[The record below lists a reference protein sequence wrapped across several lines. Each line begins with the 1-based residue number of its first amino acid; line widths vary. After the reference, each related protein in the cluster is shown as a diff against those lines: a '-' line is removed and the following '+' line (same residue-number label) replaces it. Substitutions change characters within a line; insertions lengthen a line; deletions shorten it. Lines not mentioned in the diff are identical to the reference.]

1 MDVCLCFKWQAIN
14 MDALSTTRSNT
25 DPLSL
30 MEMSSDAER
39 LDISK
44 LPEEDQK
51 RIRELAR
58 QIEVKDSGA
67 VLQYGVGLQ
76 GEISRFSDS
85 VLDHVRAKDS
95 GEVGQALTE
104 LMLKVKEVDT
114 DTLSGKKGSFLSK
127 IPVLGSFVK
136 SGQKFV
142 AQYEK
147 LGTQIETITRQ
158 LDKANAQL
166 LKDISLMDALYEKNR
181 EFVHQIDLY
190 IAAGQLKLEELER
203 EVMPELKRKAETSQD
218 PADVQELNDMGQLI
232 NRLEK
237 KIHDLVLTRTV
248 TIQSAPQIRLV
259 QNNNQVLVEKIQSS
273 ILTTVPLWKNQLVIA
288 IGLHR
293 QKQALQVQK
302 QVADTTNELL
312 LKNSELLK
320 TNSIGIAKENER
332 GIVDIG
338 TLKKTQANLLETLEE
353 TLTIQQQG
361 REKRKLAEAEI
372 DKMQHELKEKLT
384 ALAMQRQNR

>member
-1 MDVCLCFKWQAIN
+1 
-14 MDALSTTRSNT
+14 MDALTHKRFDEDS
-25 DPLSL
+25 LSAIGASVTEKVDL
-30 MEMSSDAER
+30 SVLS
-39 LDISK
+39 
-44 LPEEDQK
+44 EEDRK
-51 RIRELAR
+51 KVRELAK
-58 QIEVKDSGA
+58 QIEVNNSKA

-76 GEISRFSDS
+76 GEISRFSDT

-104 LMLKVKEVDT
+104 LMLKVKEVDAASLT
-114 DTLSGKKGSFLSK
+114 GKKGGLMSRLPIFGSLMNSGKKF
-127 IPVLGSFVK
+127 I
-136 SGQKFV
+136 

-147 LGTQIETITRQ
+147 IGAQIEAITRQ
-158 LDKANAQL
+158 LGKANEQL
-166 LKDISLMDALYEKNR
+166 LKDISLLDVLYEKNK
-181 EFVHQIDLY
+181 EFVRQLELY
-190 IAAGQLKLEELER
+190 IMAGRLKLQELEQD
-203 EVMPELKRKAETSQD
+203 VLPKLKQKAENSQD

-237 KIHDLVLTRTV
+237 KIHDLVLTRMV

-288 IGLHR
+288 IGLER
-293 QKQALQVQK
+293 QKNALDLQK

-320 TNSIGIAKENER
+320 MNSIGIAKENER
-332 GIVDIG
+332 GIVDVG

-353 TLTIQQQG
+353 TLNIQRQG
-361 REKRKLAEAEI
+361 RKKRREAEAEI
-372 DKMQHELKEKLT
+372 ANMQRELKEKLT
-384 ALAMQRQNR
+384 ALAMQRQER

>member
-1 MDVCLCFKWQAIN
+1 MDT
-14 MDALSTTRSNT
+14 SSNNRLAA

-30 MEMSSDAER
+30 TETPVQELEST
-39 LDISK
+39 DITK

-51 RIRELAR
+51 RIQEIAK
-58 QIEVKDSGA
+58 QIEVKDSGSI
-67 VLQYGVGLQ
+67 LQYGVGLQ
-76 GEISRFSDS
+76 GEISRFSDT

-127 IPVLGSFVK
+127 VPVLGSFMK
-136 SGQKFV
+136 SGKKFL

-147 LGTQIETITRQ
+147 MGTQIETITRQ
-158 LDKANAQL
+158 LDKANIQL
-166 LKDISLMDALYEKNR
+166 LKDVSLLDTLYEKNR
-181 EFVHQIDLY
+181 EFVHQLDLY
-190 IAAGQLKLEELER
+190 IAAGQMKLAELER
-203 EVMPELKRKAETSQD
+203 EVLPKLQRKVEMSQD
-218 PADVQELNDMGQLI
+218 PAAVQELNDMGQLI

-288 IGLHR
+288 ISLHR
-293 QKQALQVQK
+293 QKQALEVQK
-302 QVADTTNELL
+302 RVADTTNELL

-332 GIVDIG
+332 GIVDVG
-338 TLKKTQANLLETLEE
+338 TLKKTQANLVETLEE
-353 TLTIQQQG
+353 TLAIQQQG
-361 REKRKLAEAEI
+361 REKRRLAEVEI
-372 DKMQHELKEKLT
+372 DKMHQELKEKLT
-384 ALAMQRQNR
+384 ALAMQRQSR

>member
-1 MDVCLCFKWQAIN
+1 
-14 MDALSTTRSNT
+14 MDALTNKHFDEDSLSFAG
-25 DPLSL
+25 DPVTEKVDLSAL
-30 MEMSSDAER
+30 S
-39 LDISK
+39 
-44 LPEEDQK
+44 EEDQK
-51 RIRELAR
+51 KVRELAK
-58 QIEVKDSGA
+58 QIEVNNSKT

-76 GEISRFSDS
+76 GEISRFSDT

-104 LMLKVKEVDT
+104 LMLKVKEVDAASLT
-114 DTLSGKKGSFLSK
+114 GKKGGLMSRLPIFSSLMNSSK
-127 IPVLGSFVK
+127 
-136 SGQKFV
+136 KFI

-147 LGTQIETITRQ
+147 MGAQIEAITRQ
-158 LDKANAQL
+158 LGKANEQL
-166 LKDISLMDALYEKNR
+166 LKDISLLDVLYEKNK
-181 EFVHQIDLY
+181 EFVRQLELY
-190 IAAGQLKLEELER
+190 IMAGRLKLQELER
-203 EVMPELKRKAETSQD
+203 DVLPKLKQKAENSQD

-237 KIHDLVLTRTV
+237 KIHDLVLTRMV

-288 IGLHR
+288 IGLER
-293 QKQALQVQK
+293 QKNALDLQK

-320 TNSIGIAKENER
+320 MNSIGIAKENER
-332 GIVDIG
+332 GIVDVG

-353 TLTIQQQG
+353 TLNIQRQG
-361 REKRKLAEAEI
+361 REKRREAEAEI
-372 DKMQHELKEKLT
+372 ANMQRELKEKLT
-384 ALAMQRQNR
+384 ALAIQRQER

>member
-1 MDVCLCFKWQAIN
+1 
-14 MDALSTTRSNT
+14 MDAFLNNHGNT

-30 MEMSSDAER
+30 TETPVTEAER
-39 LDISK
+39 VDISR
-44 LPEEDQK
+44 LSEEDRK
-51 RIRELAR
+51 RVRELAR
-58 QIEVKDSGA
+58 QIEVKDSGT

-76 GEISRFSDS
+76 GEISRFSDT
-85 VLDHVRAKDS
+85 VLDYVRAKDS
-95 GEVGQALTE
+95 GEVGQALTD

-114 DTLSGKKGSFLSK
+114 ETLSGKKGSFLSK
-127 IPVLGSFVK
+127 VPVLGSFMN
-136 SGQKFV
+136 SGKKFM

-147 LGTQIETITRQ
+147 IGTQIETITRQ
-158 LDKANAQL
+158 LDRANSQL
-166 LKDISLMDALYEKNR
+166 LKDISLLDTLYEKNR
-181 EFVHQIDLY
+181 EFVRQLDLY
-190 IAAGQLKLEELER
+190 IAAGRLKLEELEQ
-203 EVMPELKRKAETSQD
+203 EVMPELKRKAEASQD

-293 QKQALQVQK
+293 QKQALDVQK

-320 TNSIGIAKENER
+320 MNSIGIAKENER
-332 GIVDIG
+332 GIVDVD
-338 TLKKTQANLLETLEE
+338 TLKKTQANLIETLEE
-353 TLTIQQQG
+353 TLSIQRQG
-361 REKRKLAEAEI
+361 REKRRLAEVEI
-372 DKMQHELKEKLT
+372 NKMQQELKEKLT
-384 ALAMQRQNR
+384 ALAVQRQNR

>member
-1 MDVCLCFKWQAIN
+1 MDDL
-14 MDALSTTRSNT
+14 SNT
-25 DPLSL
+25 NDRQHADFLSL
-30 MEMSSDAER
+30 TEAATLRNGQFDIASLSEEER
-39 LDISK
+39 K
-44 LPEEDQK
+44 KVQ
-51 RIRELAR
+51 ELAK
-58 QIEVKDSGA
+58 QIEVKDSMSI
-67 VLQYGVGLQ
+67 LQYGVGLQ
-76 GEISRFSDS
+76 SEISRFSDT

-114 DTLSGKKGSFLSK
+114 DTLSGRRGGFLSK
-127 IPVLGSFVK
+127 MPVLGSLVN
-136 SGQKFV
+136 SGKKLV

-147 LGTQIETITRQ
+147 LGSQIETITRQ
-158 LDKANAQL
+158 LNKANAQL
-166 LKDISLMDALYEKNR
+166 LKDISLLDTLYEKNR
-181 EFVHQIDLY
+181 EFVSQLDLY
-190 IAAGQLKLEELER
+190 IAAGQLKLQELER
-203 EVMPELKRKAETSQD
+203 EVLPELKRKAEASQD

-237 KIHDLVLTRTV
+237 KIHDLILTRMV

-293 QKQALQVQK
+293 QKQALEVQK

-320 TNSIGIAKENER
+320 MNAIGIAKENER
-332 GIVDIG
+332 GIVDIS

-353 TLTIQQQG
+353 TLNIQRQG
-361 REKRKLAEAEI
+361 REKRRQAEAEI
-372 DKMQHELKEKLT
+372 EKMQQELKDKLT
-384 ALAMQRQNR
+384 MLALQRQNHY

>member
-1 MDVCLCFKWQAIN
+1 
-14 MDALSTTRSNT
+14 MDAFLNNHGNT

-30 MEMSSDAER
+30 TETPVTEAER
-39 LDISK
+39 VDISR
-44 LPEEDQK
+44 LSEEDRK
-51 RIRELAR
+51 RVRELAR
-58 QIEVKDSGA
+58 QIEVKDSGT

-76 GEISRFSDS
+76 GEISRFSDT
-85 VLDHVRAKDS
+85 VLDYVRAKDS
-95 GEVGQALTE
+95 GEVGQALTD

-114 DTLSGKKGSFLSK
+114 ETLSGKKGSFLSK
-127 IPVLGSFVK
+127 VPVLGSFMN
-136 SGQKFV
+136 SGKKFM

-147 LGTQIETITRQ
+147 IGTQIETITRQ
-158 LDKANAQL
+158 LDRANAQL
-166 LKDISLMDALYEKNR
+166 LKDISLLDTLYEKNR
-181 EFVHQIDLY
+181 EFVRQLDLY
-190 IAAGQLKLEELER
+190 IAAGRLKLEELEQ
-203 EVMPELKRKAETSQD
+203 EVMPELKRKAEASQD

-293 QKQALQVQK
+293 QKQALDVQK

-320 TNSIGIAKENER
+320 MNSIGIAKENER
-332 GIVDIG
+332 GIVDVD
-338 TLKKTQANLLETLEE
+338 TLKKTQANLIETLEE
-353 TLTIQQQG
+353 TLSIQRQG
-361 REKRKLAEAEI
+361 REKRRLAEVEI
-372 DKMQHELKEKLT
+372 NKMQQELKEKLT
-384 ALAMQRQNR
+384 ALAVQRQNR

>member
-1 MDVCLCFKWQAIN
+1 MDDL
-14 MDALSTTRSNT
+14 SNT
-25 DPLSL
+25 NDRQHADFLSL
-30 MEMSSDAER
+30 TEAATLGNGQFDIASLSEEER
-39 LDISK
+39 K
-44 LPEEDQK
+44 KVQ
-51 RIRELAR
+51 ELAK
-58 QIEVKDSGA
+58 QIEVKDSMSI
-67 VLQYGVGLQ
+67 LQYGVGLQ
-76 GEISRFSDS
+76 SEISRFSDT

-114 DTLSGKKGSFLSK
+114 DTLSGRRGGFLSK
-127 IPVLGSFVK
+127 MPVLGSLVN
-136 SGQKFV
+136 SGKKLV

-147 LGTQIETITRQ
+147 LGSQIETITRQ
-158 LDKANAQL
+158 LNKANAQL
-166 LKDISLMDALYEKNR
+166 LKDISLLDTLYEKNR
-181 EFVHQIDLY
+181 EFVRQLDLY
-190 IAAGQLKLEELER
+190 IAAGQLKLQELER
-203 EVMPELKRKAETSQD
+203 EVLPELKRKAEASQD

-237 KIHDLVLTRTV
+237 KIHDLILTRMV

-293 QKQALQVQK
+293 QKQALEVQK

-320 TNSIGIAKENER
+320 MNAIGIAKENER
-332 GIVDIG
+332 GIVDIS

-353 TLTIQQQG
+353 TLNIQRQG
-361 REKRKLAEAEI
+361 REKRRQAEAEI
-372 DKMQHELKEKLT
+372 EKMQQELKDKLT
-384 ALAMQRQNR
+384 MLALQRQNHY

>member
-1 MDVCLCFKWQAIN
+1 MDDL
-14 MDALSTTRSNT
+14 SNT
-25 DPLSL
+25 NDRQHADFLSL
-30 MEMSSDAER
+30 TEAATLRNGQFDIASLSEEER
-39 LDISK
+39 K
-44 LPEEDQK
+44 KVQ
-51 RIRELAR
+51 ELAK
-58 QIEVKDSGA
+58 QIEVKDSMSI
-67 VLQYGVGLQ
+67 LQYGVGLQ
-76 GEISRFSDS
+76 SEISRFSDT

-114 DTLSGKKGSFLSK
+114 DTLSGRRGGFLSK
-127 IPVLGSFVK
+127 MPVLGSLVN
-136 SGQKFV
+136 SGKKLV

-147 LGTQIETITRQ
+147 LGSQIETITRQ
-158 LDKANAQL
+158 LNKANAQL
-166 LKDISLMDALYEKNR
+166 LKDISLLDTLYEKNR
-181 EFVHQIDLY
+181 EFVRQLDLY
-190 IAAGQLKLEELER
+190 IAAGQLKLQELER
-203 EVMPELKRKAETSQD
+203 EVLPELKRKAEASQD

-237 KIHDLVLTRTV
+237 KIHDLILTRMV

-293 QKQALQVQK
+293 QKQALEVQK

-320 TNSIGIAKENER
+320 MNAIGIAKENER
-332 GIVDIG
+332 GIVDIS

-353 TLTIQQQG
+353 TLNIQRQG
-361 REKRKLAEAEI
+361 REKRRQAEAEI
-372 DKMQHELKEKLT
+372 EKMQQELKDKLT
-384 ALAMQRQNR
+384 MLALQRQNHY

>member
-1 MDVCLCFKWQAIN
+1 MDT
-14 MDALSTTRSNT
+14 STNSRTHA

-30 MEMSSDAER
+30 TETTVQKAGSNE
-39 LDISK
+39 ISK
-44 LPEEDQK
+44 LSEEDQK
-51 RIRELAR
+51 RVHEIAK
-58 QIEVKDSGA
+58 QIEVKDSGSI
-67 VLQYGVGLQ
+67 LQYGVGLQ
-76 GEISRFSDS
+76 SEISRFSDT

-114 DTLSGKKGSFLSK
+114 DTLAGKKESFLSK
-127 IPVLGSFVK
+127 VPVLGSFMK
-136 SGQKFV
+136 SGKKFL

-147 LGTQIETITRQ
+147 MGTQIETITRQ
-158 LDKANAQL
+158 LDKANTQL
-166 LKDISLMDALYEKNR
+166 LKDVSLLDTLYEKSR
-181 EFVHQIDLY
+181 EFVHQLDLY
-190 IAAGQLKLEELER
+190 IAAGQLKLAELEK
-203 EVMPELKRKAETSQD
+203 EVLPALQRKAEMSQD

-237 KIHDLVLTRTV
+237 KIHDLLLTRTV

-293 QKQALQVQK
+293 QKQALEVQK
-302 QVADTTNELL
+302 RVADTTNELL

-332 GIVDIG
+332 GIVDVG
-338 TLKKTQANLLETLEE
+338 TLKKTQANLVETLEE
-353 TLTIQQQG
+353 TLNIQQQG
-361 REKRKLAEAEI
+361 REKRRLAEVEI
-372 DKMQHELKEKLT
+372 DKMQQELKEKLT
-384 ALAMQRQNR
+384 ALAMQRQTQ

>member
-1 MDVCLCFKWQAIN
+1 MD
-14 MDALSTTRSNT
+14 MDAFLNNHGNT

-30 MEMSSDAER
+30 TETPVTEAER
-39 LDISK
+39 VDISR
-44 LPEEDQK
+44 LSEEDRK
-51 RIRELAR
+51 RVRELAR
-58 QIEVKDSGA
+58 QIEVKDSGT

-76 GEISRFSDS
+76 GEISRFSDT
-85 VLDHVRAKDS
+85 VLDYVRAKDS
-95 GEVGQALTE
+95 GEVGQALTD

-114 DTLSGKKGSFLSK
+114 ETLSGKKGSFLSK
-127 IPVLGSFVK
+127 VPVLGSFMN
-136 SGQKFV
+136 SGKKFM

-147 LGTQIETITRQ
+147 IGTQIETITRQ
-158 LDKANAQL
+158 LDRANAQL
-166 LKDISLMDALYEKNR
+166 LKDISLLDTLYEKNR
-181 EFVHQIDLY
+181 EFVRQLDLY
-190 IAAGQLKLEELER
+190 IAAGRLKLEELEQ
-203 EVMPELKRKAETSQD
+203 EVMPELKRKAEASQD

-293 QKQALQVQK
+293 QKQALDVQK

-320 TNSIGIAKENER
+320 MNSIGIAKENER
-332 GIVDIG
+332 GIVDVD
-338 TLKKTQANLLETLEE
+338 TLKKTQANLIETLEE
-353 TLTIQQQG
+353 TLSIQRQG
-361 REKRKLAEAEI
+361 REKRRLAEVEI
-372 DKMQHELKEKLT
+372 NKMQQELKEKLT
-384 ALAMQRQNR
+384 ALAVQRQNR

>member
-1 MDVCLCFKWQAIN
+1 
-14 MDALSTTRSNT
+14 
-25 DPLSL
+25 

-332 GIVDIG
+332 GIVDVG